1 MSTSPPWTDARSG
14 QPLDAELMSKG
25 PQRHRTLTRRARP
38 TTGAD
43 QVQTAALQFR
53 RLSNGDATAR
63 PHRSPSLPRNASTR
77 WYSPAQLCWQPRTY
91 VPTPAVSANQ
101 TSLGCSGEATSA
113 GPGPTEREP
122 RSHCFDVTHQVRGAL
137 GARRPTS
144 ERAAK
149 GTRNRRGHIISPRRM
164 EASSELASSSRRSRR
179 SARPSAASTRAM
191 IAAARGLVATPP
203 GKPIEMRLVRVLPV
217 HPVVAVAAWALRWRP
232 ARDARAP
239 HRAARSDGLCSS
251 ALPPLSRAR
260 PAP

>member
-77 WYSPAQLCWQPRTY
+77 WYSPAQLCWQPRPMSQRLPCPRTNPPWA
-91 VPTPAVSANQ
+91 VPVKP
-101 TSLGCSGEATSA
+101 TSA

-149 GTRNRRGHIISPRRM
+149 GTRHRRGHIISPRRM
-164 EASSELASSSRRSRR
+164 EASSEVASSSRRSRR

-217 HPVVAVAAWALRWRP
+217 HPVGAVAAGALRWRP